1 MWFYCILFIWN
12 WLCKWG
18 KVGIYFHFLS
28 KWVFVVQPWLNT
40 TCVIC
45 QMAICA
51 TDLVNQF
58 LPSLFYSTGLH
69 QCLIQ
74 PRTVFITIAKSESGC
89 LGGRVLPPLGFLPF
103 YINFRSSTESLTG
116 PVGVLLGLHGIC
128 GPVWGGTDMF
138 TVGTLPYWMAVC
150 RVFKRMVSNFLG
162 LRSWLCSSLA
172 TSPRR
177 MYLTLMDL
185 HFLMY

>member
-1 MWFYCILFIWN
+1 MRFYCILFIWN

-18 KVGIYFHFLS
+18 KVEVYFHFLS

-58 LPSLFYSTGLH
+58 LPSLFYSTGLD

-74 PRTVFITIAKSESGC
+74 PCTVFITTAKSESGC

-103 YINFRSSTESLTG
+103 YINLRSSTESLTG
-116 PVGVLLGLHGIC
+116 PVGFCWDCMESVD
-128 GPVWGGTDMF
+128 WFGGNWH
-138 TVGTLPYWMAVC
+138 VYS
-150 RVFKRMVSNFLG
+150 RE
-162 LRSWLCSSLA
+162 SSLLNG
-172 TSPRR
+172 SVQS
-177 MYLTLMDL
+177 L
-185 HFLMY
+185 